1 MSEPDINK
9 IIRLEEQMKNLDEKV
24 VEGFND
30 VRADIVRLEESLKQ
44 FISSSESKF
53 ADKWVEKVVG
63 GGVALVLT
71 SIVFAI
77 LALIIQ
83 K

>member
-1 MSEPDINK
+1 
-9 IIRLEEQMKNLDEKV
+9 MKNLDEKV
-24 VEGFND
+24 VEGFSD
-30 VRADIVRLEESLKQ
+30 VRSDIVRLEESLKL
-44 FISSSESKF
+44 FIGNSESKF
-53 ADKWVEKVVG
+53 AAKWVEKVVG

-77 LALIIQ
+77 LATVIA

>member
-1 MSEPDINK
+1 
-9 IIRLEEQMKNLDEKV
+9 MKNLDEKV

-44 FISSSESKF
+44 FIGNSEGKF
-53 ADKWVEKVVG
+53 AAKWVEKVASG
-63 GGVALVLT
+63 GIALVLT
-71 SIVFAI
+71 TVIFAT